1 MARGNSIGVS
11 GIGVVAPGAIG
22 VEPFAER
29 LWESRS
35 AIAPVERFD
44 VSELRSKRAALV
56 DGFKPRDFIAPMK
69 MRRMNTLSR
78 LGMSAMR
85 LALTDAGRE
94 SPLVTGSAAGV
105 AIGTTFGPVQTSVE
119 YLNEYIQKGAALA
132 PPQLFAESV
141 ANAPGSHIAIEWN
154 FRGFNLTFTQRESS
168 TLAALLYAATQ
179 LNKGTVEAAVVGG
192 VEEMNDITFSVL
204 DRIGA
209 LAHDDGDVDEAC
221 RPYDRDRNG
230 LMVGEGGAVFLLDSL
245 QSNSGEGVYGF
256 VSGFGIAKDPTATIS
271 DWGTGDE
278 VVARAMASAIEDA
291 GLRFEQID
299 AIWGSANSSIRC
311 DRLEYRAIQRLFGE
325 KAPPVVATKGLFG
338 EYAAAGGLHLAT
350 AFLALREQRL
360 PASAGFRRGEDEM
373 AIEVTTDAR
382 GAALD
387 HILVNSL
394 SAGGGVICAVLSR
407 TTTHG

>member
-1 MARGNSIGVS
+1 MATGNSIGVR
-11 GIGVVAPGAIG
+11 GIGIVSPGAIG
-22 VEPFAER
+22 MEPFAAR

-35 AIAPVERFD
+35 AIAPIERFD
-44 VSELRSKRAALV
+44 VSELRSKRAALIE
-56 DGFKPRDFIAPMK
+56 GFKPREFIAQMK

-85 LALTDAGRE
+85 LALTDAGLE
-94 SPLVTGSAAGV
+94 SPRVSGAAAGV

-141 ANAPGSHIAIEWN
+141 ANAPGSHIAIEWG

-168 TLAALLYAATQ
+168 TMAALLFAATQ
-179 LNKGTVEAAVVGG
+179 LNKGTAEAAVVGG

-209 LAHDDGDVDEAC
+209 LAHEAGDVKEAC

-230 LMVGEGGAVFLLDSL
+230 LMVGEGAAVFLLESL
-245 QSNSGEGVYGF
+245 TSGSQESVYGI
-256 VSGFGIAKDPTATIS
+256 VSGFGIAKDPTASIS
-271 DWGTGDE
+271 NWGTGDDA
-278 VVARAMASAIEDA
+278 VSRAMASAIEDA
-291 GLRFEQID
+291 GLEPDQID
-299 AIWGSANSSIRC
+299 AIWGSANSSIPC
-311 DRLEYRAIQRLFGE
+311 DRLEYRAIQRFFGG
-325 KAPPVVATKGLFG
+325 AIPPVVATKGLFG

-350 AFLALREQRL
+350 ALLALREQRL
-360 PASAGFRRGEDEM
+360 PASAGFVRGEDEM
-373 AIEVTTDAR
+373 MLEVTRVTRDAELR
-382 GAALD
+382 

-407 TTTHG
+407 ADHA